1 MAERG
6 KARTE
11 KTGAEPERGRPAKP
25 VSASRVTISLL
36 AAPETRNIFGSVHG
50 GWIMRQVDETAY
62 VCAARH
68 AGRHAITASIDRV
81 DFKSPIH
88 VGDLV
93 RLNASVQW
101 VGRTSMLIGVK
112 VEAEDLLSGEVRHTN
127 SCLLTFVAID
137 EHFKP
142 VLVPGLIRETA
153 EEEERWREAEAR
165 RRRGS

>member
-1 MAERG
+1 MPG
-6 KARTE
+6 
-11 KTGAEPERGRPAKP
+11 PAPGNAGHGGDPDLDPKP
-25 VSASRVTISLL
+25 VSASRVRMSLL

-50 GWIMRQVDETAY
+50 GWILRQVDETAY

-81 DFKSPIH
+81 DFRSPIH

-93 RLNASVQW
+93 TLRASVHW

-112 VEAEDLLSGEVRHTN
+112 VEAEDLLSGEARHTN

-137 EHFKP
+137 EGFKP
-142 VLVPGLIRETA
+142 VAVPGLIRETE
-153 EEEERWREAEAR
+153 EEEERWKAAAVRQR
-165 RRRGS
+165 RKADSG

>member
-1 MAERG
+1 MADDHQAG
-6 KARTE
+6 QAL
-11 KTGAEPERGRPAKP
+11 PAKP

-81 DFKSPIH
+81 DFNSPIH

-93 RLNASVQW
+93 RLKASVHW

-112 VEAEDLLSGEVRHTN
+112 VEAEDLLSGDVRHTN

-137 EHFKP
+137 ESFRP
-142 VLVPGLIRETA
+142 VPVPGLIRETPQ
-153 EEEERWREAEAR
+153 EEERWKAAEER
-165 RRRGS
+165 RQGGRG

>member
-1 MAERG
+1 MSRSACGGDPDQLPR
-6 KARTE
+6 
-11 KTGAEPERGRPAKP
+11 P
-25 VSASRVTISLL
+25 VSASRVTISIL

-50 GWIMRQVDETAY
+50 GWILRQVDETAY

-88 VGDLV
+88 IGDLV
-93 RLNASVQW
+93 SLRASVHW

-127 SCLLTFVAID
+127 SCLTTFVAID
-137 EHFKP
+137 ERFKP
-142 VLVPGLIRETA
+142 VPVPGLIRETE
-153 EEEERWREAEAR
+153 EEEERWRAAEG
-165 RRRGS
+165 RRRGRGLH

>member
-1 MAERG
+1 MTGIPGGASASRG
-6 KARTE
+6 DDL
-11 KTGAEPERGRPAKP
+11 GRPSRP

-68 AGRHAITASIDRV
+68 ASRHAITASIDRV

-93 RLNASVQW
+93 RLKASVHW

-112 VEAEDLLSGEVRHTN
+112 VEAEDLLSGEIRHTN

-137 EHFKP
+137 ESFKP
-142 VLVPGLIRETA
+142 VPVPALIRETP
-153 EEEERWREAEAR
+153 EEEKRWQAAQERHRTR
-165 RRRGS
+165 

>member
-1 MAERG
+1 MKTTVPSGRSARG
-6 KARTE
+6 
-11 KTGAEPERGRPAKP
+11 GDPDRPPRP
-25 VSASRVTISLL
+25 VSASQVTISLL
-36 AAPETRNIFGSVHG
+36 ATPETRNIFGSVHG

-93 RLNASVQW
+93 RLKASVHW

-112 VEAEDLLSGEVRHTN
+112 VEAEDLLSGEIRHTN
-127 SCLLTFVAID
+127 TCLLTFVAID
-137 EHFKP
+137 ESFDP
-142 VLVPGLIRETA
+142 VPVPGLILET
-153 EEEERWREAEAR
+153 EEDEERWEAAEER
-165 RRRGS
+165 RRTRSG